1 MRHIPNILSGVRI
14 LLIPFFIWQ
23 IADGNTLVAASLLVA
38 SGLTDLL
45 DGFLARRFNWV
56 SDLGKILDPMA
67 DKMTQGAVCIMLI
80 INMPPYWYF
89 FALLLF
95 KEFVMLLLGAWLVRR
110 RVHIKS
116 SRWFGKVVTTLFY
129 ATMAAVLF
137 FPGIPFPATIALL
150 ALVTLCA
157 FAAGVLYIPQFFAY
171 LKQVRKGAPR
181 PGAQNTAA
189 ASK

>member
-1 MRHIPNILSGVRI
+1 MRHIPNILSGIRI

-23 IADGNTLVAASLLVA
+23 MAEGNTLVAASLLVV

-45 DGFLARRFNWV
+45 DGFLARRYHWV

-80 INMPPYWYF
+80 INMPRYWYF

-110 RVHIKS
+110 GVHIKS

-137 FPGIPFPATIALL
+137 FPDIPFPATICLL
-150 ALVTLCA
+150 ALVTICA
-157 FAAGVLYIPQFFAY
+157 FTAGVLYIPQFIAY
-171 LKQVRKGAPR
+171 LKQVRAG
-181 PGAQNTAA
+181 
-189 ASK
+189 ASKAGIGNAGSAGE